1 MEHAYKLLYLL
12 RPVIWGLFVFLIGV
26 YGNRFYK
33 KLLTIISAF
42 LAIISVGGVALSTH
56 LINHALTAYNMG
68 EYVERNDFVLCYVGV
83 TMTILLLVCSIGYG
97 LMASTVDTGVGK
109 EAKKEKNR
117 KEIVETMKLLPIPV
131 SIIVFSVVLF
141 TLEEVAGKI
150 FGVVLE
156 LVGWF
161 WLICVIKYVKNKNAD
176 KENANNDSDN

>member
-68 EYVERNDFVLCYVGV
+68 QTKVCLPSLRSFVRAPEP
-83 TMTILLLVCSIGYG
+83 S
-97 LMASTVDTGVGK
+97 
-109 EAKKEKNR
+109 R
-117 KEIVETMKLLPIPV
+117 
-131 SIIVFSVVLF
+131 
-141 TLEEVAGKI
+141 
-150 FGVVLE
+150 
-156 LVGWF
+156 
-161 WLICVIKYVKNKNAD
+161 
-176 KENANNDSDN
+176 

>member
-68 EYVERNDFVLCYVGV
+68 EYVERNDLVLCSQVPN
-83 TMTILLLVCSIGYG
+83 IRRW
-97 LMASTVDTGVGK
+97 K
-109 EAKKEKNR
+109 
-117 KEIVETMKLLPIPV
+117 
-131 SIIVFSVVLF
+131 
-141 TLEEVAGKI
+141 
-150 FGVVLE
+150 
-156 LVGWF
+156 
-161 WLICVIKYVKNKNAD
+161 
-176 KENANNDSDN
+176 